1 MTHIKTYRGD
11 RAALKHLFALA
22 DDSERQ
28 VDAYIGL
35 GDVLIAHDNDTILGH
50 LQFLETGEAGVF
62 EIKNMA
68 VGDPWQRGGIGRRL
82 VAAAVA
88 RCRSRHGV
96 RLIVSTAAADVGNLR
111 FYQRQGFRMY
121 RVVQN
126 AFRPETGYPEEILI
140 DGIPL
145 RDQVFLELAL

>member
-1 MTHIKTYRGD
+1 M
-11 RAALKHLFALA
+11 L
-22 DDSERQ
+22 
-28 VDAYIGL
+28 V
-35 GDVLIAHDNDTILGH
+35 AHEDDTILGH

-68 VGDPWQRGGIGRRL
+68 VGDPWQRDGIGRRL
-82 VAAAVA
+82 VAAAIS

-126 AFRPETGYPEEILI
+126 AFGPRPA
-140 DGIPL
+140 IP
-145 RDQVFLELAL
+145 RKS